1 MFYPFGADITYT
13 IYTGVNGEKFD
24 NLPASQGSSGK
35 LYLYSEKPT
44 REDALA
50 GTGAIGSAITL
61 TVASSKLTG
70 TIPAIDDP
78 DPDGNVRTLTYW
90 VAANFIKKTGGQE
103 ETLIRPIKLS
113 RADAHDVE
121 IGVAV
126 DSVLSIL
133 PDLDGYLGSVE
144 INGIILAATSEIKE
158 DITAKGIEW
167 ASVHDPEQLYWVVLW
182 RSLELVS
189 DSQILVEGDR
199 WDRARDRF
207 EKRYTQTLS
216 NLKLKYEADASG
228 VVVGQQRG
236 ANWIIAVR

>member
-13 IYTGVNGEKFD
+13 IYTGLNGEKFD

-35 LYLYSEKPT
+35 LYLYSAKPT
-44 REDALA
+44 REDALV
-50 GTGAIGSAITL
+50 GTGAIGGAITL

-70 TIPAIDDP
+70 TIPAISDP

-90 VAANFIKKTGGQE
+90 VSANFIKKTGGQE
-103 ETLIRPIKLS
+103 ETLIRPIKLT
-113 RADAHDVE
+113 RAEAHDAE
-121 IGVAV
+121 IGVTV
-126 DSVLSIL
+126 DAVLSIL

-144 INGIILAATSEIKE
+144 INGIILAAASEIKE

-182 RSLELVS
+182 RSLELIS